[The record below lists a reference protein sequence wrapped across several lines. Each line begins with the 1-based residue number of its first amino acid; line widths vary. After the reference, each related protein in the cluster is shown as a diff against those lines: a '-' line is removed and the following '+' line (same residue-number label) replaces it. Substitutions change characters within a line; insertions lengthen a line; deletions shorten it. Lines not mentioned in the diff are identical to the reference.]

1 MNGKK
6 VSITNTPITN
16 FVTAFYET
24 IHIARKENE
33 ISQNGDIME
42 MEEKKR
48 ISADILELEE
58 ENRNSFKSMIFGR
71 LSFKRSRKL
80 RLSFKK
86 SRNSSM
92 NNIE

>member
-1 MNGKK
+1 
-6 VSITNTPITN
+6 
-16 FVTAFYET
+16 
-24 IHIARKENE
+24 
-33 ISQNGDIME
+33 ME

-58 ENRNSFKSMIFGR
+58 ANRNSFKSMIFGR

-86 SRNSSM
+86 SQNSSM
-92 NNIE
+92 NDIE